1 MFPFNVCLTAF
12 VIVLLIWGVFPSYF
26 PFMLGTGIALFA
38 NYGATAA
45 MHKKIITRHAG
56 PALLVC
62 TTMMGA
68 AVFMGILTSS
78 IGADGKVLL
87 TNVIE
92 LPPDAVPSV
101 MRCLA
106 NLISTALPAS
116 LGKHLHLLLS
126 ALAVPLALFFDTDSY
141 FYGMLPIM
149 LGIGQAFGLEALPIA
164 ITMQILRLSATFI
177 CPMTAA
183 LLLATG
189 MADVPI
195 RNHIRASALYVWGF
209 SFLCLMFAIFIGL
222 IPF

>member
-1 MFPFNVCLTAF
+1 
-12 VIVLLIWGVFPSYF
+12 
-26 PFMLGTGIALFA
+26 
-38 NYGATAA
+38 
-45 MHKKIITRHAG
+45 
-56 PALLVC
+56 
-62 TTMMGA
+62 
-68 AVFMGILTSS
+68 MGIMTSS
-78 IGADGKVLL
+78 IGAGGQVLPSSM
-87 TNVIE
+87 IE

-116 LGKHLHLLLS
+116 LGKHLHLLLC

-195 RNHIRASALYVWGF
+195 RNHIRASALYVWSF

-222 IPF
+222 VPF

>member
-1 MFPFNVCLTAF
+1 
-12 VIVLLIWGVFPSYF
+12 
-26 PFMLGTGIALFA
+26 
-38 NYGATAA
+38 
-45 MHKKIITRHAG
+45 
-56 PALLVC
+56 
-62 TTMMGA
+62 
-68 AVFMGILTSS
+68 MGIMTSS
-78 IGADGKVLL
+78 VGAGGEVLPSSM
-87 TNVIE
+87 IE

-116 LGKHLHLLLS
+116 LGKHLHLLLC

-195 RNHIRASALYVWGF
+195 RNHIRASALYVWSF

-222 IPF
+222 VPF